1 MIHLTLFEMNIMK
14 RTKQQWLEL
23 IQAQQTSD
31 LSIIDFCREQDIPL
45 NNFYAR
51 RSNWL
56 KSKQAETS
64 IKSSAFNKVT
74 VDEKSKFST
83 TTITLNIGKATLS
96 IPSSTDVVWL
106 AKLIGQFA

>member
-1 MIHLTLFEMNIMK
+1 MK

-23 IQAQQTSD
+23 IQAQQISD
-31 LSIIDFCREQDIPL
+31 LSIIDFCREKDLPL

-51 RSNWL
+51 RSDWL
-56 KSKQAETS
+56 KSQRIETN
-64 IKSSAFNKVT
+64 IKSSFSKVT
-74 VDEKSKFST
+74 VAEKTERST
-83 TTITLNIGKATLS
+83 TAITLSIGKATLS

>member
-1 MIHLTLFEMNIMK
+1 MK

-23 IQAQQTSD
+23 IQAQQSSD
-31 LSIIDFCREQDIPL
+31 LSIIDFCREQNLPL

-51 RSNWL
+51 RSDWL
-56 KSKQAETS
+56 KSQRIETN
-64 IKSSAFNKVT
+64 IKSSFSKVT
-74 VDEKSKFST
+74 VAEKPERST
-83 TTITLNIGKATLS
+83 TAITLSIGKATLS